1 MATTY
6 SFKVRWGDT
15 DPAAI
20 VFFPNFYKWMD
31 EATHEFL
38 TEIGLPTS
46 ELIEKEKIGAPLLE
60 SNCKFK
66 TPLVF
71 DDEAVVI
78 TEVAEIHNK
87 VFKLSH
93 TFYRG
98 DTFIAEGFTL
108 RAWTSFNGK
117 PKAITIPQE
126 IREKLKAHQ
135 KVDLVA
141 QASQD

>member
-1 MATTY
+1 MATNY

-15 DPAAI
+15 DPATI
-20 VFFPNFYKWMD
+20 VFFPNFYRWMD

-38 TEIGLPTS
+38 TELGHPTS
-46 ELIEKEKIGAPLLE
+46 ELMEQERISVPLLE

-78 TEVAEIHNK
+78 TEVVEIHNK

-93 TFYRG
+93 SFYRG

-108 RAWTSFNGK
+108 RAWTSFDGK
-117 PKAITIPQE
+117 PKAVTIPAS
-126 IREKLKAHQ
+126 IREKLEAHRKADVVTQ
-135 KVDLVA
+135 T
-141 QASQD
+141 SQR

>member
-1 MATTY
+1 MATKY

-20 VFFPNFYKWMD
+20 VFFPNFYRWMD

-38 TEIGLPTS
+38 TELGLPTS

-71 DDEAVVI
+71 DDEAFVI

-98 DTFIAEGFTL
+98 ETFIAEGFTL

-126 IREKLKAHQ
+126 IREKLTAHQ
-135 KVDLVA
+135 KADLVA
-141 QASQD
+141 QTS

>member
-1 MATTY
+1 MATKY

-20 VFFPNFYKWMD
+20 VFFPNFYRWMD
-31 EATHEFL
+31 EATHEFF

-71 DDEAVVI
+71 DDEAFVI
-78 TEVAEIHNK
+78 TEVTEIHNK

-126 IREKLKAHQ
+126 IREKLNAHQ
-135 KVDLVA
+135 KADLVT
-141 QASQD
+141 QTSQD

>member
-1 MATTY
+1 MATNY

-20 VFFPNFYKWMD
+20 VYFPNFYRWMD

-38 TEIGLPTS
+38 TEIGHPTS
-46 ELIEKEKIGAPLLE
+46 ELMETEKIGVPLLE
-60 SNCKFK
+60 STCKFQK
-66 TPLVF
+66 PLVF

-78 TEVAEIHNK
+78 TEVVEIHNK

-98 DTFIAEGFTL
+98 DTLIAEGFTL
-108 RAWTSFNGK
+108 RAWTSFDGK
-117 PKAITIPQE
+117 PKAILIPAL
-126 IREKLKAHQ
+126 IREKLEVHR
-135 KVDLVA
+135 KVDVV
-141 QASQD
+141 SQTSQR

>member
-1 MATTY
+1 
-6 SFKVRWGDT
+6 
-15 DPAAI
+15 
-20 VFFPNFYKWMD
+20 MD

-38 TEIGLPTS
+38 TELGHPTS
-46 ELIEKEKIGAPLLE
+46 ELMEQERISVPLLE

-78 TEVAEIHNK
+78 TEVVEIHNK

-93 TFYRG
+93 SFYRG

-108 RAWTSFNGK
+108 RAWTSFDGK
-117 PKAITIPQE
+117 PKAVTIPAST
-126 IREKLKAHQ
+126 LKNWNTSE
-135 KVDLVA
+135 
-141 QASQD
+141 SQCSHGNELGEGGIPV